1 MIDDQEAVDALIASL
16 DSLAGLLYTVATDDR
31 PGPGPLQRGAARTL
45 AERVEERLAELG
57 PQPIQP
63 PDSRRSRRALRDG
76 FVLVGGV
83 ARDLAEG
90 ILDERTAARALLEVV
105 EQIGLSIDMR
115 WLSAMASAGS
125 RSLLP
130 ATVRLVGELSQREA
144 ASAWPTAGGEPAVRR
159 RPGTVLTMLLRDN
172 APAEARRALDGLHAA
187 GVPYSV
193 LEVARDGHPY
203 ETLWLPGMRAPLR
216 RRVAGSAEGAPAP
229 VLTWGQH
236 AALAAVADE
245 RIGYAELVTAYLSS
259 TLGDARGEPDLE
271 ALSRVA
277 EALDDAA

>member
-1 MIDDQEAVDALIASL
+1 MFDDQEAVDALVASL
-16 DSLAGLLYTVATDDR
+16 DSLAGLLYTVAMDER
-31 PGPGPLQRGAARTL
+31 PGPGALQRDAARTL
-45 AERVEERLAELG
+45 ADRIEQQLAELG

-63 PDSRRSRRALRDG
+63 PDVRRSRRALRDG

-83 ARDLAEG
+83 ARDLSEG
-90 ILDERTAARALLEVV
+90 IVDERTAARALLEVV
-105 EQIGLSIDMR
+105 EQIGLTVDMR
-115 WLSAMASAGS
+115 WLSAMASPAA
-125 RSLLP
+125 RALLP

-144 ASAWPTAGGEPAVRR
+144 ANGRPTPLVARR
-159 RPGTVLTMLLRDN
+159 SGAVLTMLMRDN

-187 GVPYSV
+187 GIPYSV
-193 LEVARDGHPY
+193 LEVGRDGHQY
-203 ETLWLPGMRAPLR
+203 ETLWLPGMRSPLR
-216 RRVAGSAEGAPAP
+216 RRVATAASASQGVATP

-236 AALAAVADE
+236 AALAAVADD

-259 TLGDARGEPDLE
+259 TLGDARGTPDLE

>member
-1 MIDDQEAVDALIASL
+1 MIDDQEAVDALIAAL
-16 DSLAGLLYTVATDDR
+16 DSLAGLLYTVALDER
-31 PGPGPLQRGAARTL
+31 PGPGALQRGAARTL
-45 AERVEERLAELG
+45 AERVEEQLGELG

-76 FVLVGGV
+76 LVLVGGV

-90 ILDERTAARALLEVV
+90 IVDERTAARALLEVV
-105 EQIGLSIDMR
+105 EQIGLTIDMR
-115 WLSAMASAGS
+115 WLSAMASAGP
-125 RSLLP
+125 RALLP

-144 ASAWPTAGGEPAVRR
+144 GSAQPSFGAVAATRR
-159 RPGTVLTMLLRDN
+159 PPGTVLTMLLREN
-172 APAEARRALDGLHAA
+172 APADARRALDGLHAA
-187 GVPYSV
+187 AVPYSV
-193 LEVARDGHPY
+193 LEVGRDGHPY
-203 ETLWLPGMRAPLR
+203 ETLWLPGMRSPLR
-216 RRVAGSAEGAPAP
+216 RRVARAGEGAPLP

-259 TLGDARGEPDLE
+259 TLRDARGEPDLE